1 MVGKPALYIFM
12 TESINPKY
20 PHGVEVVVGIVIEN
34 PKGEILLVKSPK
46 WGDKWTI
53 PGGHVDPGENIFKT
67 AIREAKEETGLNCQA
82 VAIFTAG
89 ENINSP
95 EFHRPAHFVGF
106 GVYCQSDGNNLK
118 LDGDEL
124 KEYLWIT
131 PENVNKVNFMCG
143 FGDSIS
149 EFIEFKKTA
158 KISQNY
164 IKS

>member
-67 AIREAKEETGLNCQA
+67 AIREAKEETGLNCQ
-82 VAIFTAG
+82 
-89 ENINSP
+89 
-95 EFHRPAHFVGF
+95 
-106 GVYCQSDGNNLK
+106 SDGNNLK